1 MSETPTAPATGRAVA
16 LALLAWVVPGAGH
29 LALRRLGR
37 AALFAAIVFTALVV
51 GSRLEGN
58 LYRPVPGQP
67 LSYLATIGSMGAGAP
82 YFVLRDLAGYRGDA
96 TAAGY
101 EYGTAFLLSAG
112 LMNLLLVLDVW
123 DIARNRK
130 P

>member
-1 MSETPTAPATGRAVA
+1 MSEPAPASVPGRALG
-16 LALLAWVVPGAGH
+16 LALLAWLVPAAGH
-29 LALRRLGR
+29 LALRRTGR
-37 AALFAAIVFTALVV
+37 AAVFAAVVAVALVV
-51 GSRLEGN
+51 GVRLDGN

-67 LSYLATIGSMGAGAP
+67 LSYLATLGSMGAGGP
-82 YFVLRDLAGYRGDA
+82 YFFLRYSLGYQGDA
-96 TAAGY
+96 TAGGY

-123 DIARNRK
+123 DIARQRK